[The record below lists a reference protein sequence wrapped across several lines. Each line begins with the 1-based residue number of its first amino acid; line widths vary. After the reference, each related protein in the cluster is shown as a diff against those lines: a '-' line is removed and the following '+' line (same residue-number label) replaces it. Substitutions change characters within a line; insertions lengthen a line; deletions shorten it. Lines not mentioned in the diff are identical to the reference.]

1 MARTPIQI
9 PDLSGTRA
17 VVTGGSDGTGRV
29 IATRLA
35 AAGAEVV
42 LPVRNPAKGRAAV
55 DGIRAQVPGAA
66 VSLRDL
72 DLSSLDAVAALGE
85 VLRAEGTP
93 VGILVNNAG
102 VMTPPERQT
111 TADGHE
117 LQFGTNHLGH
127 VALVGHLLPL
137 LVAGRARVVWQI
149 SVAANQGAVHWDDL
163 DWTTGYD
170 GMRAYSSS
178 KIAMGLFG
186 LELDRRSRAHGWGIT
201 SALAHPGVA
210 PTNLLSARPELG
222 RSSASRGRGLIGVLS
237 RVGVVG
243 TVASAAEP
251 ALLAATAPGAG
262 GRFFGPSGLGHLAG
276 RPAEQTLYRRLTSPD
291 DAARAWDV
299 SVRLAG
305 VPALAEPTPGMDQ
318 LS

>member
-9 PDLSGTRA
+9 PDLTGTRA

-55 DGIRAQVPGAA
+55 DGIRAQVPGVD
-66 VSLRDL
+66 VSLREL
-72 DLSSLDAVAALGE
+72 DLSSLASVAELGR
-85 VLRAEGTP
+85 VLRDEGTP
-93 VGILVNNAG
+93 IGLLVNNAG
-102 VMTPPERQT
+102 VMTPPQRQT

-127 VALVGHLLPL
+127 VALVGQLLPL
-137 LVAGRARVVWQI
+137 LQAGRARVVWQI

-163 DWTTGYD
+163 DWVRDYSG
-170 GMRAYSSS
+170 GRAYSSS

-186 LELDRRSRAHGWGIT
+186 LELDRRSRAHGWGLT
-201 SALAHPGVA
+201 STLSHPGIA
-210 PTNLLSARPELG
+210 PTNLLAARPELG
-222 RSSASRGRGLIGVLS
+222 RSRDTVGRRAVRALSAIGL
-237 RVGVVG
+237 VG
-243 TVASAAEP
+243 TVESAAEP

-262 GRFFGPSGLGHLAG
+262 GRFFGPAGPGHLG
-276 RPAEQTLYRRLTSPD
+276 GHPAEQQLYGRLTSPD
-291 DAARAWDV
+291 DAARIWDV
-299 SVRLAG
+299 SVAMAG
-305 VPALAEPTPGMDQ
+305 VPALAAPGGMDQ
-318 LS
+318 LG